1 MVSGVYRFQSD
12 VPNLTLGVQM
22 ADGGGGIYREVKMC
36 LTDLLNLRDKG
47 RAKENL
53 APIWW
58 YTALIPGLRRLRQ
71 EDHKFQANMGLRCEP
86 CFQCMPVFMNRAQRG
101 LHAIISFMHK

>member
-1 MVSGVYRFQSD
+1 
-12 VPNLTLGVQM
+12 M

-86 CFQCMPVFMNRAQRG
+86 LFPM
-101 LHAIISFMHK
+101 HACVHEPGSERFTCDHFLYA